1 MAIPVTCPS
10 CLTRFDVSDKFAGK
24 SGPCPKCQKTIKIP
38 DKSEQVVIHAPEAT
52 GPKDSKG
59 RSVLK
64 PLRRKEVSL
73 GLPVILAAALSTL
86 VVFGIALGVGLSGS
100 PPTALL
106 VMGSILLALP
116 LCFVGYWFLHDDE
129 LEGFTGKQLLVR
141 VGVGSLVFAAT
152 WGIYAL
158 VPIYLFEH
166 ASTAEISGLQ
176 MAVFIAVMIALGTVA
191 SILIFELEVMQGMLH
206 YMFYFAITFLLAWL
220 AGTPL
225 AEPLSNGANSA
236 ARPPAARPP
245 AVTTP
250 DIKAPPS
257 EAAAPAVPPP
267 TAPATEEQDRKIPK
281 MLQ

>member
-38 DKSEQVVIHAPEAT
+38 EKSEQVVIHAPEES

-73 GLPVILAAALSTL
+73 SLPVILAAALGTL
-86 VVFGIALGVGLSGS
+86 VVFGIALGIGLSGS

-106 VMGSILLALP
+106 ATGSLLLALP

-129 LEGFTGKQLLVR
+129 LEGFSGKQLWVR
-141 VGVGSLVFAAT
+141 IGTGSLVFAAT
-152 WGIYAL
+152 WAIYAL
-158 VPIYLFEH
+158 VPLYLFEH
-166 ASTAEISGLQ
+166 QSMAEITGLQ
-176 MAVFIAVMIALGTVA
+176 MAMFIAIMIGLGTVA
-191 SILIFELEVMQGMLH
+191 SVLIFELEVVQGMLH
-206 YMFYFAITFLLAWL
+206 YMFYFVITFLLAWL

-225 AEPLSNGANSA
+225 AEPLGNGAGSA
-236 ARPPAARPP
+236 GRPPAIRAP
-245 AVTTP
+245 AT
-250 DIKAPPS
+250 DS
-257 EAAAPAVPPP
+257 AAPAVPTPK
-267 TAPATEEQDRKIPK
+267 APVSDEAERKIPK
-281 MLQ
+281 LLQ

>member
-73 GLPVILAAALSTL
+73 SLPVILAAALGTL
-86 VVFGIALGVGLSGS
+86 VVFGIALGIGLGGS

-106 VMGSILLALP
+106 AIGSVLLALP

-141 VGVGSLVFAAT
+141 IGVGSLVFAAT

-158 VPIYLFEH
+158 VPLYLFEH
-166 ASTAEISGLQ
+166 QSTAEMSGLQ
-176 MAVFIAVMIALGTVA
+176 MALFIAMMIGLGTVA
-191 SILIFELEVMQGMLH
+191 SILIFELEFVQGMLH

-225 AEPLSNGANSA
+225 AEPLSNRANSA
-236 ARPPAARPP
+236 ASPP
-245 AVTTP
+245 AVRTP
-250 DIKAPPS
+250 DSKAPASDP
-257 EAAAPAVPPP
+257 AAPAAPTP
-267 TAPATEEQDRKIPK
+267 TAPAPEEQDRKIPK
-281 MLQ
+281 LLQ

>member
-38 DKSEQVVIHAPEAT
+38 EKSEQVVIHAPEES

-73 GLPVILAAALSTL
+73 SLPVMLAAALGTL
-86 VVFGIALGVGLSGS
+86 VVFGIALGIGLSGP

-106 VMGSILLALP
+106 ATGSILLAVP

-129 LEGFTGKQLLVR
+129 LEGFSGKQLLMR
-141 VGVGSLVFAAT
+141 IGIGSLVFAAT
-152 WGIYAL
+152 WALYAL
-158 VPIYLFEH
+158 VPRYLFEH
-166 ASTAEISGLQ
+166 QSMAEISGLQ
-176 MAVFIAVMIALGTVA
+176 MAMFIAMMIGLGTVA
-191 SILIFELEVMQGMLH
+191 SVLIFELEVVQGMLH

-225 AEPLSNGANSA
+225 AEPLGNGTGSA
-236 ARPPAARPP
+236 SSPPA
-245 AVTTP
+245 
-250 DIKAPPS
+250 IKAPAASDP
-257 EAAAPAVPPP
+257 AAPAVPTP
-267 TAPATEEQDRKIPK
+267 TAPASEEEERKIPK
-281 MLQ
+281 LLQ